1 MNDMQKKL
9 LSLVESNGLSET
21 FVLIGGSDNLIDI
34 MGKSINQCF
43 KKNNLIDYIMET
55 VKMSGEYV
63 IDINPPI
70 REIFQD
76 GTHYDIHSLH
86 THYVTDITEGVKK
99 YPMTVL
105 SYPYH
110 EMSKKT
116 LIKIFNRISKL
127 Q

>member
-9 LSLVESNGLSET
+9 LSLVKSNGLSKT

-34 MGKSINQCF
+34 MGESINQCF
-43 KKNNLIDYIMET
+43 NKNNLIDYIMET
-55 VKMSGEYV
+55 VKMSGEDV

-86 THYVTDITEGVKK
+86 SHYVTDITEGVKD

-110 EMSKKT
+110 EVSKKT
-116 LIKIFNRISKL
+116 LIKIFNSIRKL
-127 Q
+127 